1 MSSTAQGAND
11 GGGGEEHGVK
21 GRAHTQEVGGDGRVG
36 HARSVPRVAP
46 TWMSCLTTQ
55 LEQERRRKSA
65 CERGCGNGL
74 RASQGA
80 GESWRLRAAEF
91 DRGIKK
97 LILAGRCR
105 GGRVQAAA
113 GLGSSLLDLG
123 KFVQL
128 QPTCISACAHRPAG
142 ACASAALQ
150 RDDSADLQSLIHPR
164 SHPAIY

>member
-11 GGGGEEHGVK
+11 GGGGAEHGVK
-21 GRAHTQEVGGDGRVG
+21 GRARTQEVGGNGRVG

-80 GESWRLRAAEF
+80 GESW
-91 DRGIKK
+91 
-97 LILAGRCR
+97 
-105 GGRVQAAA
+105 GGCVQ
-113 GLGSSLLDLG
+113 
-123 KFVQL
+123 
-128 QPTCISACAHRPAG
+128 
-142 ACASAALQ
+142 
-150 RDDSADLQSLIHPR
+150 QSLI
-164 SHPAIY
+164 